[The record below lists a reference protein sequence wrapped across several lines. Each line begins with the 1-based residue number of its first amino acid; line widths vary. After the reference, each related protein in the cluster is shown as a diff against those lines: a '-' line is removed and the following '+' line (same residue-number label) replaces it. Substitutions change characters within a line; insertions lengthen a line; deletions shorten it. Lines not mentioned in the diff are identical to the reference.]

1 VGHTRRYRPGTCLAS
16 IHRQR
21 LDHRSGDRRRGRFPP
36 LTGQTQTPD
45 RLDAAHAGQAVYT
58 RSFLSVYD
66 AVVYGFNS
74 PVLWRCPKERVIAH
88 YDANVSAR
96 HLDIGVA
103 TGALLDTCRF
113 PVAAPELTLMDLNP
127 NSLAAAS
134 ARLARYAPRTHRAN
148 VLEDWHLEPGT
159 YDSVAMTHLLHCLP
173 GPMSAKGVAFAHAHR
188 ALAPGGT
195 LFGATIL
202 GKGVPISPLARAF
215 LALSNA
221 RGILDNRDDDP
232 ASLDRALAAIFPTR
246 TVTIHGTVAL
256 FTAHKPR

>member
-1 VGHTRRYRPGTCLAS
+1 MTE
-16 IHRQR
+16 
-21 LDHRSGDRRRGRFPP
+21 
-36 LTGQTQTPD
+36 QTATVD
-45 RLDAAHAGQAVYT
+45 RLDPAHAGQAVYT

-74 PVLWRCPKERVIAH
+74 PVLWRCPKARVVAH
-88 YDANVSAR
+88 YDANLGAR

-103 TGALLDTCRF
+103 TGALLDAARF
-113 PVAAPELTLMDLNP
+113 PVAVPELTLMDLNP

-173 GPMSAKGVAFAHAHR
+173 GPTSAKAIAFKHAHR

-202 GKGVPISPLARAF
+202 GKGVPISPLAHAVM
-215 LALSNA
+215 ALSNA
-221 RGILDNRDDDP
+221 RGILDNRADGP
-232 ASLDRALAAIFPTR
+232 AELDAALATVFPDR

-256 FTAHKPR
+256 FTACRD

>member
-1 VGHTRRYRPGTCLAS
+1 MAPTATV
-16 IHRQR
+16 
-21 LDHRSGDRRRGRFPP
+21 DRRDP
-36 LTGQTQTPD
+36 
-45 RLDAAHAGQAVYT
+45 AHAGQAVYT
-58 RSFLSVYD
+58 RGFLGAYD

-74 PVLWRCPKERVIAH
+74 PVLWRCPKARMVEH

-103 TGALLDTCRF
+103 TGALLDASRF
-113 PVAAPELTLMDLNP
+113 PVAEPELTLMDLNP

-148 VLEDWHLEPGT
+148 VLEDWAVEPGT

-173 GPMSAKGVAFAHAHR
+173 GPMSAKGVAFEHAHR

-202 GKGVPISPLARAF
+202 GKDVDLNPLARA
-215 LALSNA
+215 ATAISNA
-221 RGILDNRDDDP
+221 RGILDNREDGP
-232 ASLDRALAAIFPTR
+232 AELDAALARVFPAR
-246 TVTIHGTVAL
+246 TIRVHGAVAL
-256 FTAHKPR
+256 FTAHRD

>member
-1 VGHTRRYRPGTCLAS
+1 MTA
-16 IHRQR
+16 
-21 LDHRSGDRRRGRFPP
+21 
-36 LTGQTQTPD
+36 QTATLD
-45 RLDAAHAGQAVYT
+45 RLDPAHAGQAVYT
-58 RSFLSVYD
+58 QGFLTIYD

-74 PVLWRCPKERVIAH
+74 PVLWRCPKGRMVAH

-103 TGALLDTCRF
+103 TGALLDACRF
-113 PVAAPELTLMDLNP
+113 PAPAPELTLMDLNP

-134 ARLARYAPRTHRAN
+134 HRLARYAPRTHRAN

-173 GPMSAKGVAFAHAHR
+173 GPMSAKGVAFEHARR

-195 LFGATIL
+195 FFGATIL
-202 GKGVPISPLARAF
+202 GKGVPISPLARAVM
-215 LALSNA
+215 ALSNA
-221 RGILDNRDDDP
+221 RGILDNTDDGP
-232 ASLDRALAAIFPTR
+232 AELDAALAAAFPTR

-256 FTAHKPR
+256 WSATAL